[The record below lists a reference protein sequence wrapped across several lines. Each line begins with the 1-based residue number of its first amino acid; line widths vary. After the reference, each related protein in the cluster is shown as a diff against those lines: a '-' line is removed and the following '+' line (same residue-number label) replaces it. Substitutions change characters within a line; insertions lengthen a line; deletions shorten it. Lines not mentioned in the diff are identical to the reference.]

1 MSAKNFR
8 LLLPA
13 LALACMATFAFADE
27 GQAAQ
32 HVADGMPVV
41 ADHVDHMG
49 VLPGTLVAR
58 NDNGRHEGWYKDK
71 PVPRDTTK
79 RGPLPV
85 LVPGT
90 IAPATVLAP
99 VPAITVPVTA
109 PVLVRVTTVPV
120 LAPTARGRAIIAPV
134 TVPAPAPASMTDA
147 ARAMM
152 VPAPARVPAAR
163 GPIIGLTVPVPARAL
178 SFSG

>member
-41 ADHVDHMG
+41 ADHVDHMAYC
-49 VLPGTLVAR
+49 PGPWWPATTTAAMKAGTR
-58 NDNGRHEGWYKDK
+58 TS

-79 RGPLPV
+79 RGPLPD
-85 LVPGT
+85 LAPGT

-99 VPAITVPVTA
+99 VPAITVPVIA

-120 LAPTARGRAIIAPV
+120 LAPTARARAIIAPV
-134 TVPAPAPASMTDA
+134 T
-147 ARAMM
+147 
-152 VPAPARVPAAR
+152 APARVPAAR

>member
-1 MSAKNFR
+1 M
-8 LLLPA
+8 
-13 LALACMATFAFADE
+13 
-27 GQAAQ
+27 
-32 HVADGMPVV
+32 
-41 ADHVDHMG
+41 
-49 VLPGTLVAR
+49 
-58 NDNGRHEGWYKDK
+58 
-71 PVPRDTTK
+71 
-79 RGPLPV
+79 
-85 LVPGT
+85 
-90 IAPATVLAP
+90 AP

-120 LAPTARGRAIIAPV
+120 LAPT
-134 TVPAPAPASMTDA
+134 

>member
-1 MSAKNFR
+1 MSLTGCPWSRIMWTTWAYCPGPWW
-8 LLLPA
+8 PA
-13 LALACMATFAFADE
+13 TTT
-27 GQAAQ
+27 AAMK
-32 HVADGMPVV
+32 A
-41 ADHVDHMG
+41 
-49 VLPGTLVAR
+49 GTR
-58 NDNGRHEGWYKDK
+58 TS

-79 RGPLPV
+79 RGPL
-85 LVPGT
+85 LDLAPGT

-99 VPAITVPVTA
+99 VPAITVPVTV
-109 PVLVRVTTVPV
+109 PVLVQVTTVPV
-120 LAPTARGRAIIAPV
+120 LAPTARARAIIAPV

>member
-1 MSAKNFR
+1 MKA
-8 LLLPA
+8 
-13 LALACMATFAFADE
+13 
-27 GQAAQ
+27 
-32 HVADGMPVV
+32 
-41 ADHVDHMG
+41 
-49 VLPGTLVAR
+49 GTR
-58 NDNGRHEGWYKDK
+58 TS

-79 RGPLPV
+79 RGPLPD
-85 LVPGT
+85 LAPGT

-120 LAPTARGRAIIAPV
+120 LAPTAR
-134 TVPAPAPASMTDA
+134 APASMTVA

>member
-1 MSAKNFR
+1 MKA
-8 LLLPA
+8 
-13 LALACMATFAFADE
+13 
-27 GQAAQ
+27 
-32 HVADGMPVV
+32 
-41 ADHVDHMG
+41 
-49 VLPGTLVAR
+49 GTR
-58 NDNGRHEGWYKDK
+58 TS

-79 RGPLPV
+79 RGPLPD
-85 LVPGT
+85 LAPGT

-109 PVLVRVTTVPV
+109 PVTTVPV
-120 LAPTARGRAIIAPV
+120 LAPTARARAIIAPV
-134 TVPAPAPASMTDA
+134 TVPARAPASMTVA

>member
-1 MSAKNFR
+1 MKA
-8 LLLPA
+8 
-13 LALACMATFAFADE
+13 
-27 GQAAQ
+27 
-32 HVADGMPVV
+32 
-41 ADHVDHMG
+41 
-49 VLPGTLVAR
+49 GTR
-58 NDNGRHEGWYKDK
+58 TS

-79 RGPLPV
+79 RGPLPD
-85 LVPGT
+85 LAPGT
-90 IAPATVLAP
+90 IAPATVLAL

-109 PVLVRVTTVPV
+109 PVLVQVTTVPV
-120 LAPTARGRAIIAPV
+120 LAPTARARAIIAPV
-134 TVPAPAPASMTDA
+134 TVPAPVPASMTDA